1 VIDLRSRNNK
11 EIPELLKTVHLL
23 CDAENNN
30 KFVSRYLTQGEAQG
44 TSPQLQYRTR
54 WWPRIR
60 SHLHTPLG
68 GWTCH
73 RSAVPECSDESQG
86 MQMLRVL
93 VTSHR

>member
-1 VIDLRSRNNK
+1 VDLGSHNDK
-11 EIPELLKTVHLL
+11 EIPELLKTLRL
-23 CDAENNN
+23 SCDAENNN
-30 KFVSRYLTQGEAQG
+30 RLVSRYLTQGEAQD

-60 SHLHTPLG
+60 SHLRTPLV

-73 RSAVPECSDESQG
+73 RSAVPECSGESQG